1 MNIKIITVGKLK
13 EDYLKCVCGLAF
25 FFSGYIFNVSTR
37 IENILV
43 SGYTQRVN
51 KKNGNIEDEYIY
63 SILVERNKM
72 NNINFKNIDTILAFD
87 NFKNI
92 KNFTKT
98 FEAKT
103 IIPANNIKEI
113 Y

>member
-1 MNIKIITVGKLK
+1 MNSKVA
-13 EDYLKCVCGLAF
+13 YNA
-25 FFSGYIFNVSTR
+25 YIFNVSTR
-37 IENILV
+37 IENTLV

-51 KKNGNIEDEYIY
+51 KKNGNVEDEYIY
-63 SILVERNKM
+63 SILIERNKI
-72 NNINFKNIDTILAFD
+72 NNINFNNIDTILAFD

-103 IIPANNIKEI
+103 IIPANNIEDIMK
-113 Y
+113 